1 MRRCRPRSRGLSRP
15 LPAQPGASDERHHS
29 NSDQERR
36 SCRNHERR
44 RQAAG
49 DDVHAAIAAQ
59 TGARCG
65 RRRGACGRC
74 NGSQRCIH
82 RCAQGAARD
91 RRGADRD
98 RRVARRRRH
107 DGYGGLQP
115 DDRRRRRRR
124 PLSARR
130 FGRRCRFA
138 HPNVAVRR
146 FAVWSSRRRG
156 LALAAVL
163 LWIAAAGITTTTLAG
178 FIGVNGDAFLTGRET
193 AATER
198 SLVLERVARLRA
210 ERGAISESR
219 PVGVILVAIRNA
231 AKSVIDDERAALLVA
246 RRRDQIDA
254 DLAVL
259 EGTIRALPPTSIAD
273 PASNT
278 IAGVVHLFGGVA
290 IAAATL
296 QRVRFALLL
305 ALPLLGGAVLAIG
318 GALVG
323 RRAP

>member
-1 MRRCRPRSRGLSRP
+1 MSATTVTAIKSAD
-15 LPAQPGASDERHHS
+15 PAATT
-29 NSDQERR
+29 N
-36 SCRNHERR
+36 
-44 RQAAG
+44 
-49 DDVHAAIAAQ
+49 
-59 TGARCG
+59 
-65 RRRGACGRC
+65 
-74 NGSQRCIH
+74 
-82 RCAQGAARD
+82 GAARPPAMTSTQRSQLKRARD
-91 RRGADRD
+91 AAAAAALADAATVPSVASTVAPKVQRAIGAALIVTAVLLAGVGMTATVDYSLTTAAAAAADRYLLAALAAAAD
-98 RRVARRRRH
+98 S
-107 DGYGGLQP
+107 LTLMLP
-115 DDRRRRRRR
+115 
-124 PLSARR
+124 SA
-130 FGRRCRFA
+130 A
-138 HPNVAVRR
+138 

>member
-1 MRRCRPRSRGLSRP
+1 
-15 LPAQPGASDERHHS
+15 
-29 NSDQERR
+29 
-36 SCRNHERR
+36 
-44 RQAAG
+44 
-49 DDVHAAIAAQ
+49 
-59 TGARCG
+59 
-65 RRRGACGRC
+65 
-74 NGSQRCIH
+74 
-82 RCAQGAARD
+82 
-91 RRGADRD
+91 
-98 RRVARRRRH
+98 
-107 DGYGGLQP
+107 
-115 DDRRRRRRR
+115 
-124 PLSARR
+124 
-130 FGRRCRFA
+130 
-138 HPNVAVRR
+138 
-146 FAVWSSRRRG
+146 
-156 LALAAVL
+156 VL